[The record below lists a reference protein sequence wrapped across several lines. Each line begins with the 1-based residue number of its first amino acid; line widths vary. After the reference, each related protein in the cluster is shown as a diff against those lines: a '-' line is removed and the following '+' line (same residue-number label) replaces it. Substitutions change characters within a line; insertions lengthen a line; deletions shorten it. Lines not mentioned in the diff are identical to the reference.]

1 MPQTLP
7 SRSPRAPDDGASH
20 MKLVIL
26 SGRSGSGKSTA
37 LQALED
43 LGFYCVDN
51 LPLGLLP
58 TLATQLQEESADIQR
73 IAVGIDARN
82 LRSQLPRFADL
93 LKAVRGQ
100 GIQCEVIYLD
110 ADHDTLLKRF
120 SATRRR
126 HPLSDQDMSLSEA
139 IHHEGELLG
148 SIQTHADLT
157 IDTSRMDPHTL
168 RNMIRDRIAQRGGRL
183 SLLVESFGFKNGVP
197 PDADLV
203 FDVRMLPNPHWD
215 ATLRPYDGRQQPIR
229 DFLDNQADT
238 PALLHDIEQ
247 LLLRWLPRYEA
258 NDRTYMTVAIGCT
271 GGRHRSV
278 YMVEALAARLCKA
291 GWDAQIR
298 HLGLE

>member
-1 MPQTLP
+1 
-7 SRSPRAPDDGASH
+7 

-26 SGRSGSGKSTA
+26 SGRSGSGKTTA

-58 TLATQLQEESADIQR
+58 TLAEQLRQEDNEIER

-93 LKAVRGQ
+93 LRTVREQ
-100 GIQCEVIYLD
+100 GMACEVVYLD

-126 HPLSDQDMSLSEA
+126 HPLSGDQDMSLSEA
-139 IHHEGELLG
+139 IAHEGELLG
-148 SIQTHADLT
+148 SIQGSADLLV
-157 IDTSRMDPHTL
+157 DTSTMDPHTL
-168 RNMIRDRIAQRGGRL
+168 RNLIRDRVAGRSGRL
-183 SLLVESFGFKNGVP
+183 SLLVESFGFKHGVP
-197 PDADLV
+197 SDADLV

-215 ATLRPYDGRQQPIR
+215 PTLRPFNGRQKPIQA
-229 DFLDNQADT
+229 FLEKQADT
-238 PALLHDIEQ
+238 AELLHDIEQ

-258 NDRTYMTVAIGCT
+258 NDRSYMTVAIGCT
-271 GGRHRSV
+271 GGQHRSV
-278 YMVEALAARLCKA
+278 YVAEQLAARLRAA
-291 GWDAQIR
+291 GWEAQIR

>member
-1 MPQTLP
+1 
-7 SRSPRAPDDGASH
+7 

-26 SGRSGSGKSTA
+26 SGRSGSGKTTA

-51 LPLGLLP
+51 LPLGLLS
-58 TLATQLQEESADIQR
+58 TLATQLREESSEIER

-82 LRSQLPRFADL
+82 LRSQLPRFSEL
-93 LKAVRGQ
+93 LRTVRDQ
-100 GIQCEVIYLD
+100 GLACEVIYLD

-139 IHHEGELLG
+139 IAHEGELLA
-148 SIQTHADLT
+148 SIQTSADLLV
-157 IDTSRMDPHTL
+157 DTSKMDPHTL
-168 RNMIRDRIAQRGGRL
+168 RNLIRDRVAQRSGRL

-215 ATLRPYDGRQQPIR
+215 STLRPFNGRQKPIQ
-229 DFLDNQADT
+229 DFLSSQPDT
-238 PALLHDIEQ
+238 PELLHDIEQ

-278 YMVEALAARLCKA
+278 YMVEQLAERLCKA

-298 HLGLE
+298 HLELE